1 MHPSHSSL
9 IFLTTEDNAPSAE
22 EAGYNYKEM
31 VRKDKRRWERA
42 DVDGN
47 GVLSKEEFRSYLHPE
62 DVPHMANITAIVSC
76 CFVNRSHVLLSILA
90 MMDIF
95 VG

>member
-1 MHPSHSSL
+1 MQPLYNNFLFKTCTIHLKMHLSL
-9 IFLTTEDNAPSAE
+9 VSFMTEDNAPSAE

-62 DVPHMANITAIVSC
+62 DVPHMANITAIVS
-76 CFVNRSHVLLSILA
+76 
-90 MMDIF
+90 
-95 VG
+95 